1 MGGLGLSSWVLAE
14 VGFECYWVLA
24 KYVYGCFEPS
34 KINAQLGTPIW
45 VQSNPTDMPKYY
57 GTMDKP

>member
-1 MGGLGLSSWVLAE
+1 MPDE